1 MYTEMALTARRF
13 ALTLA
18 VAGIAA
24 MGSVALAPAASAAPA
39 AQDGSGIVIEKTNGN
54 GPDQFLIGEHGRKPI
69 FICDAEDPKKHAKKC
84 IDLTAPT
91 RF

>member
-24 MGSVALAPAASAAPA
+24 MGSVAIAPAAFAAPV
-39 AQDGSGIVIEKTNGN
+39 AQEAPGAIIEREH
-54 GPDQFLIGEHGRKPI
+54 GPDQFLIMEHGRKPI
-69 FICDAEDPKKHAKKC
+69 FLCDADEPKKHANKC
-84 IDLTAPT
+84 IDLEAPS